1 MKRVKKFVFLTL
13 ATALLVAP
21 TASFAD
27 STIIDPEEG
36 VGIEV
41 HSPTMQNENSS
52 MLRSARANDI
62 QGNKVSVSGGTLW
75 ATWSGN
81 GKSFRANF
89 YHGSK
94 EHRSSSVNDNGIPLR
109 SGWISKR
116 NTAISP
122 WNYQTLYGN
131 RVFGATK

>member
-36 VGIEV
+36 VGINV
-41 HSPTMQNENSS
+41 YNPTMQDGDST
-52 MLRSARANDI
+52 MLRSARGGDI
-62 QGNKVSVSGGTLW
+62 QGDKVYVAGGTLW
-75 ATWSGN
+75 ATWRSGT
-81 GKSFRANF
+81 SFRAN
-89 YHGSK
+89 YDHRSK
-94 EHRSSSVNDNGIPLR
+94 VHRSSAVNDNGKALR
-109 SGWISKR
+109 SDWVSKGSR
-116 NTAISP
+116 AISP

>member
-36 VGIEV
+36 VGISV
-41 HSPTMQNENSS
+41 DNPTIQNEDSKII
-52 MLRSARANDI
+52 RSARATTT
-62 QGNKVSVSGGTLW
+62 QGKKVSVSGGTLW
-75 ATWSGN
+75 ATWSG
-81 GKSFRANF
+81 GSFKANY

-94 EHRSSSVNDNGIPLR
+94 THRASAMNDNKKPLR
-109 SGWISKR
+109 GDWTGKGM
-116 NTAISP
+116 TAESP